1 MQKNVLSL
9 GLLALTAALSW
20 PLQAQPTPAAAAA
33 NISHSHHGHAT
44 EVHNAALSTKAQLD
58 AIRQDARKDFALTA
72 QKLRAMAPAQMNEE
86 DRQTW
91 LRLARSAAVRTGD
104 RAWLQALSAE
114 NDPFSPV
121 YVNRIVLASGYLA
134 EGNLA
139 AARAELAHIDDL
151 SQVNVRDQR
160 RYWSVKARLAQ
171 LEGRVAEER
180 IAIEK
185 IMEELPHWPHK
196 SCQACHDDPKHK
208 EVLPK
213 LDVRNF
219 WFAQRFVELM
229 RLQGDAHAVQQDA
242 SQKLANNP
250 HDTDARLFLA
260 HALQALGQQEHA
272 QRLLQEI
279 PWVAQPG
286 DNGPTPRMMFAWP

>member
-20 PLQAQPTPAAAAA
+20 PLQAQPTPTAAAENA
-33 NISHSHHGHAT
+33 SHSHHGHAT

-72 QKLRAMAPAQMNEE
+72 QKLRA
-86 DRQTW
+86 
-91 LRLARSAAVRTGD
+91 VRTGD
-104 RAWLQALSAE
+104 RAWLQTLSAE

-121 YVNRIVLASGYLA
+121 YVNRVVLASGYLA

-139 AARAELAHIDDL
+139 AARAELAHIDDV

-242 SQKLANNP
+242 SQRLANNP